1 MQCEIIFSSVK
12 NHTNITFVSSW
23 FSIFV
28 EQKLGMQ
35 FKHPELLYALLLLLI
50 PIIVHLFQLRR
61 FKEVPFTNVAFL
73 KEVSMQTRKSSQLKK
88 WLTLATRL
96 LLLACAVIA
105 FAQPFTSKSDVF
117 NKDKET
123 VIYIDNSFSMQA
135 KGSKGEL
142 LKRAV
147 QDILT
152 NFPEDEELTIL
163 TNTETYRNTTIKAI
177 RNDLLQMSYSSN
189 QLGYD
194 AMQLKASKFFSK
206 EENAIK
212 NLIMVSD
219 FQQKSKPLRI
229 IEDSTYINR
238 IVQLKPVNS
247 DNVYVDSLFIS
258 GIDPNSLTLDV
269 TVKNTGAS
277 IENLPI
283 SLFDGENLIAKTS
296 TTLNSEGKVQFD
308 LPVNKAIDGRV
319 IINDNQ
325 LQFDNEL
332 YFSINSPEKIKVL
345 TIKDSENDS
354 FLKRVYSEDE
364 FEYTSSELN
373 RLNYSDIQ
381 AQNLIVLNELKSI
394 PNSLI
399 TALHSY
405 TENGGL
411 IIIIPSN
418 DLSLNSYNQ
427 LYTKYNLAKIGS
439 LSPQEKRITTINYSH
454 PLYDGVFD
462 KQINNFQYPKV
473 NKHFPINKNSG
484 SAILEFEDGK
494 PFLQNNENAYIFT
507 ASFSTENSNF
517 KNSPLIVPTLYN
529 IAKQSLKL
537 PDLYYAI
544 GRTNNFDVNTSLQKD
559 NVLKLTKNSLQIIPQ
574 QQPFAT
580 KTKLT
585 TNEEPSISGIYSI
598 KNKDV
603 ELKRVSY
610 NYNRMESSL
619 IYNNLNPL
627 DSKNIAS
634 SISQVINDL
643 KSDSKINELW
653 KWFVIFALIFLI
665 LEMLILK
672 YIK

>member
-634 SISQVINDL
+634 LISQVINDL